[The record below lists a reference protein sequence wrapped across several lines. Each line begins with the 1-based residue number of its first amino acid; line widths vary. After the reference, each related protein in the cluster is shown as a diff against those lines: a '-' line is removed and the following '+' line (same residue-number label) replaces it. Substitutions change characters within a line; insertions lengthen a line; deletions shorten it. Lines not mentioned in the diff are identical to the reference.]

1 METGG
6 NWLVVALN
14 LPSVVHYSSQ
24 ALLPACVRACIPAR
38 LLQLSLILCDP
49 MDCSLPGSSVHGIL
63 QVRILEWVARP
74 SSLSIPKPPPFSNK
88 FVSLVLVLLCFR

>member
-74 SSLSIPKPPPFSNK
+74 SLSIPEHPPFSNK
-88 FVSLVLVLLCFR
+88 LVSLVLVLLCFR